1 MWRSCSRAERKEER
15 KTDNKGVFDIRQ
27 WITGGA
33 AEIYILGD
41 IVDERWYEEETS
53 LQSVI
58 DAIKGLDTQEIS
70 IYIDSY
76 GGSVAAGWGIY
87 NALRQHPAKVKTYG
101 VGFVASAAL
110 YPFLAGDERYASPLS
125 AYYLHEAWTSASG
138 YADELRRAADQIE
151 SITDIGVNAFVER
164 AGMERDKVLEL
175 MHEETWLTPEAAL
188 ELGIATAITQE
199 SGSGPAQSARRE
211 IMQRL
216 TQPHEE
222 KKTPTPKPG
231 KSIMEMLAGVFN
243 D

>member
-1 MWRSCSRAERKEER
+1 ME
-15 KTDNKGVFDIRQ
+15 NKGVFNIRQ
-27 WITGGA
+27 QA
-33 AEIYILGD
+33 AGSKVEIYIFGD
-41 IVDERWYEEETS
+41 VVDEQWWSDETS
-53 LQSVI
+53 PKSVV

-70 IYIDSY
+70 VYIDSY

-110 YPFLAGDERYASPLS
+110 YPFLAGDERYASTLS
-125 AYYLHEAWTSASG
+125 AYYMHEAWTSASG

-151 SITDIGVNAFVER
+151 SLTDVGVNAFVER

-175 MHEETWLTPEAAL
+175 MHEETWLTPEEAL

-216 TQPHEE
+216 TQPREE
-222 KKTPTPKPG
+222 EKTPTPKPG

>member
-1 MWRSCSRAERKEER
+1 ME
-15 KTDNKGVFDIRQ
+15 NKGVFNIRQ
-27 WITGGA
+27 QA
-33 AEIYILGD
+33 AGSKVEIYIFGD
-41 IVDERWYEEETS
+41 VVDEQRWSDETS
-53 LQSVI
+53 PKIVV

-70 IYIDSY
+70 VYIDSY

-110 YPFLAGDERYASPLS
+110 YPFLAGDERYASTLS
-125 AYYLHEAWTSASG
+125 AYYMHEAWTSASG

-151 SITDIGVNAFVER
+151 ILTDVGVNAFVER

-175 MHEETWLTPEAAL
+175 MREETWLTPEAAL

-216 TQPHEE
+216 TQPREE

>member
-27 WITGGA
+27 QATGGA

-41 IVDERWYEEETS
+41 IVDERWYEGETS
-53 LQSVI
+53 PQSVV

-70 IYIDSY
+70 VYIDSY

-216 TQPHEE
+216 TQPREE

>member
-1 MWRSCSRAERKEER
+1 M
-15 KTDNKGVFDIRQ
+15 
-27 WITGGA
+27 
-33 AEIYILGD
+33 LGD
-41 IVDERWYEEETS
+41 IVDEQWWDDETS
-53 LQSVI
+53 PKSVI
-58 DAIKGLDTQEIS
+58 DAIKGLDAQEINV
-70 IYIDSY
+70 YIDSY

-87 NALRQHPAKVKTYG
+87 NALRQHPAKVRTYG

-110 YPFLAGDERYASPLS
+110 FPFLAGDERYASTLS
-125 AYYLHEAWTSASG
+125 AFYLHEAWTGTTG
-138 YADELRRAADQIE
+138 YADDLRKAADGLE
-151 SITDIGVNAFVER
+151 TLTEIGISAFVER

-199 SGSGPAQSARRE
+199 SRRDPAQSARRE

-216 TQPHEE
+216 TQPREE

>member
-1 MWRSCSRAERKEER
+1 ME
-15 KTDNKGVFDIRQ
+15 NKGVFNIRQ
-27 WITGGA
+27 QA
-33 AEIYILGD
+33 AGSKVEIYIFGD
-41 IVDERWYEEETS
+41 VVDEQWWSDETS
-53 LQSVI
+53 PKSVG

-70 IYIDSY
+70 VYIDSY
-76 GGSVAAGWGIY
+76 GGSVAAGWSIY

-110 YPFLAGDERYASPLS
+110 YPFLAGDERYASLLS

-151 SITDIGVNAFVER
+151 SLTDVGVNAFVER

-199 SGSGPAQSARRE
+199 SRRGPAQSARRE

-216 TQPHEE
+216 TQPLREE
-222 KKTPTPKPG
+222 KTPPTPKPG

>member
-1 MWRSCSRAERKEER
+1 ME
-15 KTDNKGVFDIRQ
+15 NKGVFNIRQ
-27 WITGGA
+27 QA
-33 AEIYILGD
+33 AGSKVEIYIFGD
-41 IVDERWYEEETS
+41 VVDEQWWSDETS
-53 LQSVI
+53 PKSVV

-70 IYIDSY
+70 VYIDSY

-110 YPFLAGDERYASPLS
+110 YPFLAGDERYASTLS
-125 AYYLHEAWTSASG
+125 AYYMHEAWTSASG
-138 YADELRRAADQIE
+138 YADELRRAADQIK
-151 SITDIGVNAFVER
+151 SLTDIGVNAFVER

>member
-1 MWRSCSRAERKEER
+1 ME
-15 KTDNKGVFDIRQ
+15 NKGVFNIRQ
-27 WITGGA
+27 QA
-33 AEIYILGD
+33 AGSKVEIYIFGD
-41 IVDERWYEEETS
+41 VVDEQWWSDETS
-53 LQSVI
+53 PKSVV

-70 IYIDSY
+70 VYIDSY

-87 NALRQHPAKVKTYG
+87 NALRQHPAKVRTYG

-110 YPFLAGDERYASPLS
+110 YPFLAGDERYASTLS
-125 AYYLHEAWTSASG
+125 AYYMHEAWTSASG

-151 SITDIGVNAFVER
+151 SLTDVGVNAFVER

>member
-1 MWRSCSRAERKEER
+1 ME
-15 KTDNKGVFDIRQ
+15 NKGVFNIRQ
-27 WITGGA
+27 QA
-33 AEIYILGD
+33 AGSKVEIYIFGD
-41 IVDERWYEEETS
+41 VVDEQWWSDETS
-53 LQSVI
+53 PKSVV
-58 DAIKGLDTQEIS
+58 DAIKGLDTQEIDV
-70 IYIDSY
+70 YIDSY

-110 YPFLAGDERYASPLS
+110 YPFLAGDERYASTLS
-125 AYYLHEAWTSASG
+125 AYYMHEAWTSASG

-151 SITDIGVNAFVER
+151 SLTDIGVNAFVER

-175 MHEETWLTPEAAL
+175 MRDETWLTPKAAL

-216 TQPHEE
+216 TQPREE

>member
-1 MWRSCSRAERKEER
+1 ME
-15 KTDNKGVFDIRQ
+15 NKGVFNIRQ
-27 WITGGA
+27 QA
-33 AEIYILGD
+33 AGSKVEIYILGD
-41 IVDERWYEEETS
+41 IVDERWYEGETS
-53 LQSVI
+53 PQSVI
-58 DAIKGLDTQEIS
+58 DAIKGLDTPEIDV
-70 IYIDSY
+70 YIDSY
-76 GGSVAAGWGIY
+76 GGRVEEGRGIY
-87 NALRQHPAKVKTYG
+87 NELRQQPAKVKTYG

-110 YPFLAGDERYASPLS
+110 YPFLAGDERYASTLS
-125 AYYLHEAWTSASG
+125 AYYMHEAWTSASG

-175 MHEETWLTPEAAL
+175 MREETWLTPEAAL

-211 IMQRL
+211 IRERL
-216 TQPHEE
+216 TQPREE

>member
-1 MWRSCSRAERKEER
+1 ME
-15 KTDNKGVFDIRQ
+15 NKGVFNIRQ
-27 WITGGA
+27 QA
-33 AEIYILGD
+33 AGSKVEIYIFGD
-41 IVDERWYEEETS
+41 VVDEQWWSDETS
-53 LQSVI
+53 PKSVV

-70 IYIDSY
+70 VYIDSY

-110 YPFLAGDERYASPLS
+110 YPFLAGDERYASTLS
-125 AYYLHEAWTSASG
+125 AYYMHEAWTSASG
-138 YADELRRAADQIE
+138 YADELRRAADQIK
-151 SITDIGVNAFVER
+151 SLTDIGVNAFAER

>member
-1 MWRSCSRAERKEER
+1 ME
-15 KTDNKGVFDIRQ
+15 NKGVFNIRQ
-27 WITGGA
+27 QA
-33 AEIYILGD
+33 AGSKVEIYIFGD
-41 IVDERWYEEETS
+41 VVDEQWWSDETS
-53 LQSVI
+53 PKSVV
-58 DAIKGLDTQEIS
+58 DAIKGRDTQEIS
-70 IYIDSY
+70 VYIDSY

-110 YPFLAGDERYASPLS
+110 YPFLAGDERYASTLS
-125 AYYLHEAWTSASG
+125 AYYMHEAWTSASG

-151 SITDIGVNAFVER
+151 SLTDIGVNAFVER

-216 TQPHEE
+216 TQPREE

>member
-1 MWRSCSRAERKEER
+1 ME
-15 KTDNKGVFDIRQ
+15 NKGVFNIRQ
-27 WITGGA
+27 QAAGGA

-41 IVDERWYEEETS
+41 IVDERWYADETS
-53 LQSVI
+53 PRSVI

-70 IYIDSY
+70 VYIDSY

-110 YPFLAGDERYASPLS
+110 YPFLAGDERYASTLS

-151 SITDIGVNAFVER
+151 SLTDVGVNAFVER

-175 MHEETWLTPEAAL
+175 MREETWLTPEAAL

-199 SGSGPAQSARRE
+199 SRRGPAQSARRE

-216 TQPHEE
+216 TQPREE
-222 KKTPTPKPG
+222 KTPPTPKPG

>member
-1 MWRSCSRAERKEER
+1 ME
-15 KTDNKGVFDIRQ
+15 NKGVFNIRQ
-27 WITGGA
+27 QAAGSK
-33 AEIYILGD
+33 AEIYIFGD
-41 IVDERWYEEETS
+41 VVDEQWWSDETS
-53 LQSVI
+53 PKSVV
-58 DAIKGLDTQEIS
+58 DAIQGLDTQEIDV
-70 IYIDSY
+70 YIDSY

-110 YPFLAGDERYASPLS
+110 YPFLAGDERYASTLS

-151 SITDIGVNAFVER
+151 SLTDVGVNAFVER

-175 MHEETWLTPEAAL
+175 MREETWLTPEAAL

-199 SGSGPAQSARRE
+199 SRRGPAQSARRE

-216 TQPHEE
+216 TQPREE
-222 KKTPTPKPG
+222 KTPPTPKPG
-231 KSIMEMLAGVFN
+231 KSIMEMLSGVFN

>member
-1 MWRSCSRAERKEER
+1 M
-15 KTDNKGVFDIRQ
+15 
-27 WITGGA
+27 
-33 AEIYILGD
+33 
-41 IVDERWYEEETS
+41 
-53 LQSVI
+53 
-58 DAIKGLDTQEIS
+58 
-70 IYIDSY
+70 
-76 GGSVAAGWGIY
+76 
-87 NALRQHPAKVKTYG
+87 
-101 VGFVASAAL
+101 
-110 YPFLAGDERYASPLS
+110 
-125 AYYLHEAWTSASG
+125 HEAWTSASG

-151 SITDIGVNAFVER
+151 SLTDVGVNAFVER

>member
-1 MWRSCSRAERKEER
+1 M
-15 KTDNKGVFDIRQ
+15 
-27 WITGGA
+27 
-33 AEIYILGD
+33 
-41 IVDERWYEEETS
+41 
-53 LQSVI
+53 
-58 DAIKGLDTQEIS
+58 
-70 IYIDSY
+70 
-76 GGSVAAGWGIY
+76 
-87 NALRQHPAKVKTYG
+87 
-101 VGFVASAAL
+101 GFVASAAL

-216 TQPHEE
+216 TQPREE

>member
-1 MWRSCSRAERKEER
+1 ME
-15 KTDNKGVFDIRQ
+15 NKGVFNIRQ
-27 WITGGA
+27 QA
-33 AEIYILGD
+33 AGSKVEIYIFGD
-41 IVDERWYEEETS
+41 VVDEQWWSDETS
-53 LQSVI
+53 PKSVV
-58 DAIKGLDTQEIS
+58 DAIQGLDTQEIDV
-70 IYIDSY
+70 YIDSY

-87 NALRQHPAKVKTYG
+87 NALRQHTAKVRTYG

-110 YPFLAGDERYASPLS
+110 YPFLAGDERYASTLS

-151 SITDIGVNAFVER
+151 SLTDIGVNAFVER

-175 MHEETWLTPEAAL
+175 MREETWLTPEAAL

-216 TQPHEE
+216 TQPREEE
-222 KKTPTPKPG
+222 KTPNPKPG

>member
-1 MWRSCSRAERKEER
+1 ME
-15 KTDNKGVFDIRQ
+15 NKGVFDIRQ
-27 WITGGA
+27 QTTGGA
-33 AEIYILGD
+33 VEIYMLGD
-41 IVDERWYEEETS
+41 IVDERWLPEETS
-53 LQSVI
+53 PQSVI

-70 IYIDSY
+70 VYIDSY

-110 YPFLAGDERYASPLS
+110 YPFLAGDERYAAPLS

-151 SITDIGVNAFVER
+151 SLTDIGVNAFVER

-175 MHEETWLTPEAAL
+175 MREETWLTPESAL
-188 ELGIATAITQE
+188 ELGIATALIKDE
-199 SGSGPAQSARRE
+199 SGGPAQSARRE

-216 TQPHEE
+216 TQQKQ
-222 KKTPTPKPG
+222 KKSNTDPEPG
-231 KSIMEMLAGVFN
+231 SSIMQMLAGIFN
-243 D
+243 A

>member
-1 MWRSCSRAERKEER
+1 M
-15 KTDNKGVFDIRQ
+15 
-27 WITGGA
+27 
-33 AEIYILGD
+33 LGD
-41 IVDERWYEEETS
+41 IVDERRYAEETS
-53 LQSVI
+53 PQSVI

-70 IYIDSY
+70 VYIDSY

-138 YADELRRAADQIE
+138 YADELRRAADKIE
-151 SITDIGVNAFVER
+151 SLTDVGVNAFVER

-216 TQPHEE
+216 TQPREE

>member
-1 MWRSCSRAERKEER
+1 ME
-15 KTDNKGVFDIRQ
+15 NKGVFNIRQ
-27 WITGGA
+27 QA
-33 AEIYILGD
+33 AGSKVEIYIFGD
-41 IVDERWYEEETS
+41 VVDEQWWSDETS
-53 LQSVI
+53 PKSVV

-70 IYIDSY
+70 VYIDSY

-110 YPFLAGDERYASPLS
+110 YPFLAGDERYASTLS
-125 AYYLHEAWTSASG
+125 AYYMHEAWTSASG

-151 SITDIGVNAFVER
+151 SLTDIGVNAFVER

-175 MHEETWLTPEAAL
+175 MHEETWLTPAAAL

-199 SGSGPAQSARRE
+199 SRSGPAQSARRE

-216 TQPHEE
+216 TQPREE

-231 KSIMEMLAGVFN
+231 KSIMEMLAGVFK

>member
-1 MWRSCSRAERKEER
+1 ME
-15 KTDNKGVFDIRQ
+15 NKGVFNIRQ
-27 WITGGA
+27 QA
-33 AEIYILGD
+33 AGSKVEIYIFGD
-41 IVDERWYEEETS
+41 VVDEQWWSDETS
-53 LQSVI
+53 PKSVV

-70 IYIDSY
+70 VYIDSY

-110 YPFLAGDERYASPLS
+110 YPFLAGDERYASTLS
-125 AYYLHEAWTSASG
+125 AYYMHEAWTSASG
-138 YADELRRAADQIE
+138 YADELRRAADQLE
-151 SITDIGVNAFVER
+151 SLTDVGVNAFVER

>member
-1 MWRSCSRAERKEER
+1 ME
-15 KTDNKGVFDIRQ
+15 NKGVFNIRQ
-27 WITGGA
+27 QA
-33 AEIYILGD
+33 AGSKVEIYILGD
-41 IVDERWYEEETS
+41 VVDEQWWSDETS
-53 LQSVI
+53 PKSVV

-70 IYIDSY
+70 VYIDSY

-87 NALRQHPAKVKTYG
+87 NALRQHPAKIKTYG

-110 YPFLAGDERYASPLS
+110 YPFLAGDERYASTLS
-125 AYYLHEAWTSASG
+125 AYYMHEAWTSASG

-188 ELGIATAITQE
+188 ELGIATAIMQE

-216 TQPHEE
+216 TQPREE

>member
-1 MWRSCSRAERKEER
+1 ME
-15 KTDNKGVFDIRQ
+15 NKGVFNIRQ
-27 WITGGA
+27 QA
-33 AEIYILGD
+33 AGSKVEIYIFGD
-41 IVDERWYEEETS
+41 VVDEQWWSDETS
-53 LQSVI
+53 PKSVV

-70 IYIDSY
+70 VYIDSY

-110 YPFLAGDERYASPLS
+110 YPFLAGDERYASTLS
-125 AYYLHEAWTSASG
+125 AYYMHEAWTSASG

-151 SITDIGVNAFVER
+151 SLTDVGVNAFVER

-199 SGSGPAQSARRE
+199 SGSGPAQSAHRE

-216 TQPHEE
+216 TQPREE

>member
-1 MWRSCSRAERKEER
+1 ME
-15 KTDNKGVFDIRQ
+15 NKGVFNIRQ
-27 WITGGA
+27 QA
-33 AEIYILGD
+33 AGSKVEIYIFGD
-41 IVDERWYEEETS
+41 VVDEQWWSDETS
-53 LQSVI
+53 PKSVV

-70 IYIDSY
+70 VYIDSY

-110 YPFLAGDERYASPLS
+110 YPFLAGDERYASTLS
-125 AYYLHEAWTSASG
+125 AYYMHEAWTSASG

-151 SITDIGVNAFVER
+151 SLTDVGVNAFVER

-199 SGSGPAQSARRE
+199 SRSGPAQSARRE

>member
-1 MWRSCSRAERKEER
+1 M
-15 KTDNKGVFDIRQ
+15 
-27 WITGGA
+27 
-33 AEIYILGD
+33 LGD
-41 IVDERWYEEETS
+41 IVDERWYAEETS
-53 LQSVI
+53 PQSVI

-70 IYIDSY
+70 VYIDSY

-151 SITDIGVNAFVER
+151 SLTDVGVNAFVER

-175 MHEETWLTPEAAL
+175 MRAETWLTPESAL
-188 ELGIATAITQE
+188 ELGIATALIKDD
-199 SGSGPAQSARRE
+199 SGGPAQSARRE

-216 TQPHEE
+216 TQPKQ
-222 KKTPTPKPG
+222 KKTNTDPEPG
-231 KSIMEMLAGVFN
+231 SSIMEMLAGIFN
-243 D
+243 A

>member
-1 MWRSCSRAERKEER
+1 M
-15 KTDNKGVFDIRQ
+15 
-27 WITGGA
+27 
-33 AEIYILGD
+33 LGD
-41 IVDERWYEEETS
+41 IVDERWYAEETS
-53 LQSVI
+53 PQSVI

-70 IYIDSY
+70 VYIDSY

-87 NALRQHPAKVKTYG
+87 NALRQHPAKVTTYG

-151 SITDIGVNAFVER
+151 NLTDIGVNAFVER

-175 MHEETWLTPEAAL
+175 MREETWLTPESAL
-188 ELGIATAITQE
+188 ELGIATALIKDD
-199 SGSGPAQSARRE
+199 SGGPAQSARRE

-216 TQPHEE
+216 TQPKQ
-222 KKTPTPKPG
+222 KKTNTDPEPG
-231 KSIMEMLAGVFN
+231 SSIMEMLAGIFN
-243 D
+243 A

>member
-1 MWRSCSRAERKEER
+1 ME
-15 KTDNKGVFDIRQ
+15 NKGVFNIRQ
-27 WITGGA
+27 QA
-33 AEIYILGD
+33 AGSKVEIYIFGD
-41 IVDERWYEEETS
+41 VVDEQWWSDETS
-53 LQSVI
+53 PKSVV

-70 IYIDSY
+70 VYIDSY

-110 YPFLAGDERYASPLS
+110 YPFLAGDERYASTLS
-125 AYYLHEAWTSASG
+125 AYYMHEAWTSASG

-151 SITDIGVNAFVER
+151 SLTDVGVNAFVER

-216 TQPHEE
+216 TQPKQ
-222 KKTPTPKPG
+222 KKTNTDPEPG
-231 KSIMEMLAGVFN
+231 SSIMQILAGIFN
-243 D
+243 A

>member
-1 MWRSCSRAERKEER
+1 ME
-15 KTDNKGVFDIRQ
+15 NKGVFNIRQ
-27 WITGGA
+27 QA
-33 AEIYILGD
+33 AGSKVEIYIFSD
-41 IVDERWYEEETS
+41 VVDEQWLSDETS
-53 LQSVI
+53 PKSVV
-58 DAIKGLDTQEIS
+58 DAIKGLDTQEIDV
-70 IYIDSY
+70 YIDSY

-110 YPFLAGDERYASPLS
+110 YPFLAGDERYASTLS
-125 AYYLHEAWTSASG
+125 AYYMHEAWTSASG

-151 SITDIGVNAFVER
+151 SLTDIGVNAFVER

-216 TQPHEE
+216 TQPREE

>member
-1 MWRSCSRAERKEER
+1 M
-15 KTDNKGVFDIRQ
+15 
-27 WITGGA
+27 
-33 AEIYILGD
+33 LGD
-41 IVDERWYEEETS
+41 IVDERWYAEETS
-53 LQSVI
+53 PQSVI

-70 IYIDSY
+70 VYIDSY

-87 NALRQHPAKVKTYG
+87 NALRQHPAKIKTYG

-151 SITDIGVNAFVER
+151 SLTDVGVNAFVER

-175 MHEETWLTPEAAL
+175 MRAETWLTPESAL
-188 ELGIATAITQE
+188 ELGIATALIKDDN
-199 SGSGPAQSARRE
+199 GGPAQSARRE

-216 TQPHEE
+216 TQPKQ
-222 KKTPTPKPG
+222 KKTNTDPEPG
-231 KSIMEMLAGVFN
+231 SSIMEMLAGIFN
-243 D
+243 A